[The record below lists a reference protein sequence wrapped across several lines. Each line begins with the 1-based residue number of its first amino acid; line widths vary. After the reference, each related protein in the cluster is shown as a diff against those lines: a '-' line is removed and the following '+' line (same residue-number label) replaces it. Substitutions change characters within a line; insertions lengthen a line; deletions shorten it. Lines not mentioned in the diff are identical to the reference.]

1 MEISETNVA
10 VGAPVTFTSCST
22 HTLSQAWFTTGPD
35 GAPENNESSSDP
47 VFTQTFSVPGVYEV
61 RLYAYREFS
70 FTGELSIS
78 IKEIVVF

>member
-1 MEISETNVA
+1 MEISETNIS
-10 VGAPVTFTSCST
+10 VGTPVTFTSCSE
-22 HTLSQAWFTTGPD
+22 HTLSQAWFTTGPT
-35 GAPENNESSSDP
+35 GAPENTESSSDL

-78 IKEIVVF
+78 IQEIIVF